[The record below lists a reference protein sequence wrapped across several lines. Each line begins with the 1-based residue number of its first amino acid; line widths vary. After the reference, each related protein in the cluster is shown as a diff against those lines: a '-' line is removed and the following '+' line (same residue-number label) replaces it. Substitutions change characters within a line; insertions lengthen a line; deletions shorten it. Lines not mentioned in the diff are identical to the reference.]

1 MALTRDDIWAVAD
14 RLDAE
19 GKAPTLAAVRKALGS
34 GSFTTI
40 SEAMREWHQRR
51 KEKVDKAQEAGPVP
65 PDLDEAVRRFA
76 QAAWAKA
83 TEIAKAEV
91 AQLAHEYAE
100 ARKEWDRERQELE
113 AVAEDLST
121 ALEECQAKCQAKA
134 DEAAAALADLA
145 RRHAETE
152 ALVITLKEQA
162 KENEARIEE
171 LRQEN
176 QRLHDLLRQ
185 MVASGRT
192 ESDRQQP

>member
-1 MALTRDDIWAVAD
+1 MALTRDDIWAAAD

-51 KEKVDKAQEAGPVP
+51 KEKVDRAQEAGPIP

-76 QAAWAKA
+76 QEVWSKA
-83 TEIAKAEV
+83 TELAKAEV
-91 AQLAHEYAE
+91 VKLAHEYAE
-100 ARKEWDRERQELE
+100 AKKEWGRERQELE
-113 AVAEDLST
+113 AVAEDMSV
-121 ALEECQAKCQAKA
+121 ALEECQAKAEE
-134 DEAAAALADLA
+134 DRAAFMDLV
-145 RRHAETE
+145 RRHADTE
-152 ALVITLKEQA
+152 AVVLELKEQMR
-162 KENEARIEE
+162 ENEVRIEE

-185 MVASGRT
+185 MVSSRA
-192 ESDRQQP
+192 ENDRQQP

>member
-19 GKAPTLAAVRKALGS
+19 GRAPTLAAVRKALGS

-51 KEKVDKAQEAGPVP
+51 KEKTDKAQEAGPVP

-76 QAAWAKA
+76 QEVWAKA
-83 TEIAKAEV
+83 TEMAKAEV
-91 AQLAHEYAE
+91 VKLAHEYAE
-100 ARKEWDRERQELE
+100 ARKEWDRERQEPE
-113 AVAEDLST
+113 AVAEDLSV
-121 ALEECQAKCQAKA
+121 ALEECQAKAEE
-134 DEAAAALADLA
+134 DRAAFADLV
-145 RRHAETE
+145 RRHADTE
-152 ALVITLKEQA
+152 ALVLKLKEQVR
-162 KENEARIEE
+162 ENEARIEE

-185 MVASGRT
+185 MASSRA
-192 ESDRQQP
+192 ENDRRQP

>member
-40 SEAMREWHQRR
+40 SEAMREWRQRR
-51 KEKVDKAQEAGPVP
+51 KEKTDKAQEAGPVP
-65 PDLDEAVRRFA
+65 PDLDEAVHRFA
-76 QAAWAKA
+76 QEVWAKA

-91 AQLAHEYAE
+91 LRLTRDYTE

-121 ALEECQAKCQAKA
+121 ALEECQAKA
-134 DEAAAALADLA
+134 DEAGAELADLA
-145 RRHAETE
+145 RRHADTE
-152 ALVITLKEQA
+152 ALVLKLKEQVR
-162 KENEARIEE
+162 ENEARIEE
-171 LRQEN
+171 LRKEN
-176 QRLHDLLRQ
+176 ERLHELLRQ
-185 MVASGRT
+185 VMTVGAAEKDHGRA
-192 ESDRQQP
+192 

>member
-1 MALTRDDIWAVAD
+1 MALTREDIWAVAD

-19 GKAPTLAAVRKALGS
+19 GKAPTLAAVRRALGS

-51 KEKVDKAQEAGPVP
+51 KEKTDKAQEAGPVP
-65 PDLDEAVRRFA
+65 PDLDETVRRFA
-76 QAAWAKA
+76 QGVWAKA

-91 AQLAHEYAE
+91 LKLKDEYSQAQ
-100 ARKEWDRERQELE
+100 KEWDRERQELE

-121 ALEECQAKCQAKA
+121 ALEECQAKA
-134 DEAAAALADLA
+134 DEAGAAFADLV

-152 ALVITLKEQA
+152 AHVITLKEQA
-162 KENEARIEE
+162 RENEARIEE

-185 MVASGRT
+185 MAASGRT
-192 ESDRQQP
+192 ENDRQT

>member
-1 MALTRDDIWAVAD
+1 MALTQEEIWAVAD

-51 KEKVDKAQEAGPVP
+51 KEAANKAQEAGPVP
-65 PDLDEAVRRFA
+65 PELDEAVRRFA
-76 QAAWAKA
+76 QEVWAKA
-83 TEIAKAEV
+83 CEIAG
-91 AQLAHEYAE
+91 AQTAKLANEYAE
-100 ARKEWDRERQELE
+100 AKNEWERQRQELE
-113 AVAEDLST
+113 AVAEDLSV
-121 ALEECQAKCQAKA
+121 ALEASTDRAN
-134 DEAAAALADLA
+134 EAQAALADLT

-152 ALVITLKEQA
+152 ARVLALKEQA
-162 KENEARIEE
+162 REHEARIEE

-192 ESDRQQP
+192 EGDPQQP

>member
-51 KEKVDKAQEAGPVP
+51 KEKTDKAQEAGPVP

-76 QAAWAKA
+76 QEVWAKA

-91 AQLAHEYAE
+91 AKLASEYAE
-100 ARKEWDRERQELE
+100 AKKEWARERQEIE

-121 ALEECQAKCQAKA
+121 ALDECQVKA
-134 DEAAAALADLA
+134 DEARVALEDLA

-152 ALVITLKEQA
+152 AIVITLKEQA

-171 LRQEN
+171 LRKEN
-176 QRLHDLLRQ
+176 ERLHQLLRQ
-185 MVASGRT
+185 ALDNLK
-192 ESDRQQP
+192 EKD

>member
-1 MALTRDDIWAVAD
+1 MALTREDIWEVAD

-40 SEAMREWHQRR
+40 SDAMREWHQRR
-51 KEKVDKAQEAGPVP
+51 KEKTDKAQEAGPVP
-65 PDLDEAVRRFA
+65 PDLDETVRRFA
-76 QAAWAKA
+76 QEVWVKA

-91 AQLAHEYAE
+91 LKLTREYAE
-100 ARKEWDRERQELE
+100 AKKEWDRERQELE
-113 AVAEDLST
+113 AVAEDLSA
-121 ALEECQAKCQAKA
+121 ALEECQAKA
-134 DEAAAALADLA
+134 DEAGAALADLA
-145 RRHAETE
+145 KRHAEAE
-152 ALVITLKEQA
+152 AQVSALTEQA
-162 KENEARIEE
+162 RENEARIEE

-192 ESDRQQP
+192 EEGSDSA

>member
-19 GKAPTLAAVRKALGS
+19 GKATTLAAVRKALGS

-51 KEKVDKAQEAGPVP
+51 KEKTGKAQEAGPVP
-65 PDLDEAVRRFA
+65 PDLDDVVRRFA
-76 QAAWAKA
+76 QEVWAKA

-91 AQLAHEYAE
+91 LRLTSDYTE

-121 ALEECQAKCQAKA
+121 ALEECQVKA
-134 DEAAAALADLA
+134 DEAGAALADLA

-162 KENEARIEE
+162 RENEARIEE

-185 MVASGRT
+185 MVATGRT

>member
-19 GKAPTLAAVRKALGS
+19 GKAPTLAAVRKALGR

-51 KEKVDKAQEAGPVP
+51 KEKTDKTQEAGPVP
-65 PDLDEAVRRFA
+65 PDLDEAVRRFS
-76 QAAWAKA
+76 QEVWAKA
-83 TEIAKAEV
+83 TEIAKAEE
-91 AQLAHEYAE
+91 AKLAHEYAE

-121 ALEECQAKCQAKA
+121 ALEECQAKA

-152 ALVITLKEQA
+152 ALLITLKEKA
-162 KENEARIEE
+162 RENEARIEE
-171 LRQEN
+171 LREEN
-176 QRLHDLLRQ
+176 KRLHDLLMQ
-185 MVASGRT
+185 AVSK
-192 ESDRQQP
+192 ED

>member
-1 MALTRDDIWAVAD
+1 MALTKDDIWAVAD

-51 KEKVDKAQEAGPVP
+51 KEKADKAQEAGPVP
-65 PDLDEAVRRFA
+65 PDLDETVRRFA
-76 QAAWAKA
+76 QEVWAKA
-83 TEIAKAEV
+83 TEIAKEEV
-91 AQLAHEYAE
+91 LRLTSDYTE
-100 ARKEWDRERQELE
+100 AKKEWDRERQELE
-113 AVAEDLST
+113 AVAEDLSA
-121 ALEECQAKCQAKA
+121 ALEECQAKA
-134 DEAAAALADLA
+134 DEAGAALADLV

-152 ALVITLKEQA
+152 AHVISLKEQA
-162 KENEARIEE
+162 RENDARIEE

-192 ESDRQQP
+192 ENDRKQP

>member
-14 RLDAE
+14 RLAAE

-51 KEKVDKAQEAGPVP
+51 KEKTDKAQEAGPVP

-76 QAAWAKA
+76 QDVWAKA
-83 TEIAKAEV
+83 TEMAKAEV
-91 AQLAHEYAE
+91 VKLAHEYAE
-100 ARKEWDRERQELE
+100 ARQEWGRERQELE
-113 AVAEDLST
+113 AVAEDLSA
-121 ALEECQAKCQAKA
+121 ALEECEAKA
-134 DEAAAALADLA
+134 AGLV
-145 RRHAETE
+145 RRHADTE
-152 ALVITLKEQA
+152 VLVLELREQVR
-162 KENEARIEE
+162 ENEARIEE

-185 MVASGRT
+185 MASSRA
-192 ESDRQQP
+192 ENDRRQP

>member
-1 MALTRDDIWAVAD
+1 MALTKDDIWAVAD

-51 KEKVDKAQEAGPVP
+51 KEKADKAQEAGPVP

-76 QAAWAKA
+76 QEVWAKA
-83 TEIAKAEV
+83 TEIAKEEV
-91 AQLAHEYAE
+91 LRLTSDYTE
-100 ARKEWDRERQELE
+100 AKKEWDRERQELE
-113 AVAEDLST
+113 AVAEDLSA
-121 ALEECQAKCQAKA
+121 ALEECQAKA
-134 DEAAAALADLA
+134 DEAGAALADLV

-152 ALVITLKEQA
+152 AHVITLKEQA
-162 KENEARIEE
+162 RENEARIEE

-192 ESDRQQP
+192 ENDRQQP